1 MEQPKYIPGVCNIGE
16 VEIARRKRIGWTGLA
31 VTVIVWALLDF
42 LKVSSLWKL
51 VLFFPASMGATGLIQ
66 GFSHFCAGFGMKGVF
81 NFGDTLNKTDTVE
94 QAEFRAQDKKKAQQ
108 IFAYSILAGIVVA
121 VIAFFI

>member
-1 MEQPKYIPGVCNIGE
+1 MQQSTYIPGVCNIGE
-16 VEIARRKRIGWTGLA
+16 VEIARRKHIGWTGLA
-31 VTVIVWALLDF
+31 VTLIVWVLLDF
-42 LKVSSLWKL
+42 LKVSPFWKI

-108 IFAYSILAGIVVA
+108 IFAYSVLVGIVVVA
-121 VIAFFI
+121 IAFFV